1 MSQNLYPQVPP
12 QYSDPEVDRVI
23 SLGSFNVT
31 IPGGW
36 FLKTETDSN
45 QRVVTVINN
54 SRGIGILKFM
64 SLTIPQVISQK
75 ILRNMTNVDAS
86 ISLDWQIWGDLN
98 GYKYDYTENGKFY
111 RQWWLMNQNE
121 LLFFVYSSD
130 SQDESEKTITN
141 GIIESLSIV
150 N

>member
-1 MSQNLYPQVPP
+1 
-12 QYSDPEVDRVI
+12 
-23 SLGSFNVT
+23 
-31 IPGGW
+31 
-36 FLKTETDSN
+36 
-45 QRVVTVINN
+45 
-54 SRGIGILKFM
+54 M